1 MVLTAIY
8 RLIFYL
14 HKLKIIGGVEI
25 NGRESE
31 GVPNVCVCKEYVGTL
46 NQMRGVNVLPCL
58 YTFFLLIYN
67 RE

>member
-14 HKLKIIGGVEI
+14 HQFKIIGGVEI

-31 GVPNVCVCKEYVGTL
+31 GAPGFLVITYHLMILFNVQHFPI
-46 NQMRGVNVLPCL
+46 NASP
-58 YTFFLLIYN
+58 
-67 RE
+67 